1 MTEHLKPANL
11 KYLVPN
17 GITFISLAVG
27 LGAILEAAEENLVI
41 AGAMIF
47 ISFWLDMAD
56 GFTARRLDASSEFGL
71 QLDSLVDMICFGV
84 APAVL
89 VFQHL
94 RIQGASLDW
103 VVPLVIFYAISGA
116 FRLAR
121 FNLLPPKTTSNKDSV
136 GMAITQAGG
145 TVAVAVLA
153 DLLREG
159 GLLPIW
165 GYIPLMLIL
174 SLMMAS
180 TLGFPP
186 VTWFVRN
193 RWFGFGILI
202 GVSLLILWLSTF
214 TTLFLLF
221 SIYPFIAIGR
231 WVYHRTRQEQSV

>member
-1 MTEHLKPANL
+1 MTNHLKPANL

-17 GITFISLAVG
+17 GITFLSLAVG
-27 LGAILEAAEENLVI
+27 LGAILEAAEENLVL
-41 AGAMIF
+41 AGVMIF

-71 QLDSLVDMICFGV
+71 QLDSLVDMICFGT

-94 RIQGASLDW
+94 RLQGGSLGW
-103 VVPLVIFYAISGA
+103 IVPLVIFYAISGA

-121 FNLLPPKTTSNKDSV
+121 FNLLPPKTTSSKDSV

-153 DLLREG
+153 DLLRVDG
-159 GLLPIW
+159 FLPVW
-165 GYIPLMLIL
+165 SYIPLMLIL
-174 SLMMAS
+174 SVMMVS

-193 RWFGFGILI
+193 RWIGFGILI
-202 GVSLLILWLSTF
+202 GVSVLILWLSTF
-214 TTLFLLF
+214 ASLFILF
-221 SIYPFIAIGR
+221 SIYPLVALIRSI
-231 WVYHRTRQEQSV
+231 YHRTRKAQPA